1 MEKTPVIQLYLFF
14 VSVLAQAP
22 FLFPT
27 LSSSSSNT
35 GDKLQEQEAV
45 ATRSSS
51 SSISKMGPAQRVHVI
66 TAADALASA
75 ATRGVFHAGEQ
86 LELMLKQMQSGIA
99 ET

>member
-1 MEKTPVIQLYLFF
+1 M
-14 VSVLAQAP
+14 
-22 FLFPT
+22 FPT

-75 ATRGVFHAGEQ
+75 AARGVFLRRRTAWAN
-86 LELMLKQMQSGIA
+86 A
-99 ET
+99 EANAFRYRRNVT